1 MDTDLAKA
9 LAGVPCQAEFY
20 RYVQWHNL
28 AFAVT
33 LVDLDVPSM
42 VLYYEDYSTRFND
55 VTNQLMN
62 FLELEAVGEAP
73 PFVVNKEYGDY
84 YTFEETESIA
94 TFIKEFSSKHVWQH
108 LKHYFGEKVALGHII
123 DVVSSQEDR
132 VGNKV
137 KGVITVV

>member
-42 VLYYEDYSTRFND
+42 VLYYEDYSTRFKD

-84 YTFEETESIA
+84 YTFEETKSIV
-94 TFIKEFSSKHVWQH
+94 IVCNYCIRLKKNIHVNSI
-108 LKHYFGEKVALGHII
+108 LPVTCKIG
-123 DVVSSQEDR
+123 
-132 VGNKV
+132 
-137 KGVITVV
+137 